1 MTRIGLFGGSFDP
14 PHLAHLELARLA
26 LAQLQLDRLLWLPV
40 GEPWWKS
47 GRGLTAPGHRVAML
61 KLLMDGE
68 PRFLLDERE
77 LRRAGPTYTIDS
89 VQELRAEVPGAELFL
104 VVGQDQYARLT
115 TWHRWQALLPLVTL
129 AVASRAGQG
138 GVTPA
143 ELVTVAHR
151 VVWLDLPEMPQAST
165 TIRELVARGR
175 DCSALAGEPVARYI
189 DLHHLYR
196 EGTAP

>member
-1 MTRIGLFGGSFDP
+1 MTRFGLFGGSFDP

-26 LAQLQLDRLLWLPV
+26 LAQLHLDRLLWLPV

-89 VQELRAEVPGAELFL
+89 VEELRAEHRGAEWFL
-104 VVGQDQYARLT
+104 VIGQDQYARLA

-129 AVASRAGQG
+129 AVAARAGQG
-138 GVTPA
+138 GVTPP
-143 ELVTVAHR
+143 ELATAAHR

-165 TIRELVARGR
+165 TIRELVARGQ